1 MRYGITRAVAAL
13 TAILL
18 VAALPLAAALE
29 PHANAPET
37 GYRGHGLDSLAI
49 TVGDNFAFTPDT
61 LEAAAPGDN
70 VTITVTELGTT
81 NHTFTLSSVAN
92 YSFPTSDGATE
103 LQTYFAAHPP
113 LVNLTISGTTGFKA
127 SATFKAPA
135 LGVYE
140 YVCLEPSHFSSGMF
154 GFFGSGVAP
163 SGPAGPGQPVGVY
176 IIAGVIVTLVVLALV
191 LGFVVGKRE
200 GSTQVMPPER
210 LGYPEPEAPQPPTA
224 RPPH

>member
-13 TAILL
+13 AAVLL
-18 VAALPLAAALE
+18 VAALPLAAALQ
-29 PHANAPET
+29 PHSNAPET
-37 GYRGHGLDSLAI
+37 GYRGHATDSLSV
-49 TVGDNFAFTPDT
+49 TVGDDFAFTPDT

-81 NHTFTLSSVAN
+81 THTFTLSSVAN
-92 YSFPTSDGATE
+92 FSFPTSDQTGD
-103 LQTYFAAHPP
+103 LQTYFSAHPP
-113 LVNLTISGTTGFKA
+113 LVNLTINGTTGYKA
-127 SATFKAPA
+127 SATFRAPA

-140 YVCLEPSHFSSGMF
+140 YVCLEQSHFSEGMF

-163 SGPAGPGQPVGVY
+163 SGPAGPAAPVGVY

-200 GSTQVMPPER
+200 GNTQVMPPER
-210 LGYPEPEAPQPPTA
+210 LGYPEPEAPQPPAA